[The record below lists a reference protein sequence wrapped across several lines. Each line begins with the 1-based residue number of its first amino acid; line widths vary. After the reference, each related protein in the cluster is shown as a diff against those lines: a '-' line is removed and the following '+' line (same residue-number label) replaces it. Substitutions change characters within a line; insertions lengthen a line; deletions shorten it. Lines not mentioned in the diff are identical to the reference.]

1 MFFFS
6 KRNIAV
12 SFSVDLLAHVFDV
25 LKADLKSDVA
35 KELFL
40 YYQGTTVVLQF
51 LKPVNKVSKCSK
63 SWQNKISKVG
73 NTFSHFCQTVY

>member
-1 MFFFS
+1 M
-6 KRNIAV
+6 NI
-12 SFSVDLLAHVFDV
+12 SVDLLAHVFDV

-51 LKPVNKVSKCSK
+51 LKPINKVLLCH
-63 SWQNKISKVG
+63 VFV
-73 NTFSHFCQTVY
+73 TD

>member
-1 MFFFS
+1 MYCLLLCYV
-6 KRNIAV
+6 NI
-12 SFSVDLLAHVFDV
+12 SVDLLAHVFDV

-51 LKPVNKVSKCSK
+51 LKPINKVLLCH
-63 SWQNKISKVG
+63 VFV
-73 NTFSHFCQTVY
+73 TD